1 MLEISKWLS
10 VLRPGYPDVL
20 KHIGLLCPTI
30 MNKFDLLAGLDTLS
44 MGMHMPGCFIT
55 IGFLRPHNKTDN
67 TLMFVFDLGTT
78 TRAENGILL
87 IPIDDS
93 GPLEKIVMGGRVF
106 DVKDFK
112 TYVPWIPDKKSAGGE
127 RPKRNC
133 AKKHKSLVMVAWE
146 AAVRDDTIMQK
157 LIATAS
163 SISWEVEKIVNVRLA
178 KEGVKI
184 LLKYFG
190 WRHKCVRAISLLC
203 YVCAQYLFL

>member
-30 MNKFDLLAGLDTLS
+30 TNKYYLLAGLDTLS

-55 IGFLRPHNKTDN
+55 IGFLRPHNKTHP

-78 TRAENGILL
+78 TRAEGGILL

-106 DVKDFK
+106 DVKHFK
-112 TYVPWIPDKKSAGGE
+112 TYVPWMPDKKSAGGE

-133 AKKHKSLVMVAWE
+133 AKKHKSLVMAAWE
-146 AAVRDDTIMQK
+146 AAVKDDTIMQK
-157 LIATAS
+157 LIAAAS

-190 WRHKCVRAISLLC
+190 WRPKCGL
-203 YVCAQYLFL
+203 